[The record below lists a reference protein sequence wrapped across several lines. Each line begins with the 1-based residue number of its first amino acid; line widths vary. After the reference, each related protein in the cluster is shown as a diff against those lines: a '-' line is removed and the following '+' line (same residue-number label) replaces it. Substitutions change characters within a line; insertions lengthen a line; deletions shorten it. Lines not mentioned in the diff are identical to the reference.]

1 MSDMNADP
9 LISLGEATSEPVE
22 QSGPSNDFVY
32 VDISSI
38 DRENKTIQGAKTL
51 QVDATPSRAKQVLK
65 SGDVL
70 VSMTRPNLNA
80 VALVKDSFD
89 GAIGSTG
96 FHVLRSKWMKPE
108 FLFFLVQTDG
118 FVDAM
123 CQVVQGALYPAVR
136 PRDIASFRFILQS
149 PNQQL
154 RIVEKLDELLS
165 DLDAGV
171 AELKAAQKKLG
182 QYRQSLL
189 KAAVDGALTAD
200 WRKHNTPPETGAQL
214 LQRILTERRARWE
227 AKQLAKFKEQ
237 GKTPPKDWQTKY
249 REPLVPDTGEL
260 PDLPS
265 GWCWATTQLVGEVLL
280 GRQRAPQYLTGRWPR
295 HYLRV
300 ANIKDDRIDFSNV
313 ESMDFDEI
321 HFDKY
326 RLLAGDILVSEGQS
340 PELVGQSAIFRRHH
354 QPLCFQKTLHR
365 FRSLPG
371 VVLPEFAQLVF
382 RTHVYNGVFRAVASI
397 TTNIAHLTLEKFEVV
412 RFPLP
417 PLAEQIEIVAAADLR
432 LSAVKAMERSLTTC
446 FQQST
451 AQRKNILRA
460 AFSGQLVPQD
470 PNDEPASVLLERIRA
485 ERSER
490 EMQAK
495 TRKVAKRRA
504 VKEPA

>member
-1 MSDMNADP
+1 MICEVAIGEVIAPRREKAHPGDFPDLPYIGLEHVEPHAMRLLGHSLAGQMSSIANRFYSGDLLYSRLRPYLNKVITVSLDGLCSSEFIVIP
-9 LISLGEATSEPVE
+9 NSEFISSEFLKYLLN
-22 QSGPSNDFVY
+22 SSDFVAFANGLNAGDRPR
-32 VDISSI
+32 VDFEQISSF
-38 DRENKTIQGAKTL
+38 KFL
-51 QVDATPSRAKQVLK
+51 LPS
-65 SGDVL
+65 
-70 VSMTRPNLNA
+70 
-80 VALVKDSFD
+80 SF
-89 GAIGSTG
+89 A
-96 FHVLRSKWMKPE
+96 
-108 FLFFLVQTDG
+108 QT
-118 FVDAM
+118 
-123 CQVVQGALYPAVR
+123 
-136 PRDIASFRFILQS
+136 
-149 PNQQL
+149 
-154 RIVEKLDELLS
+154 RIVAKLEELLS
-165 DLDAGV
+165 DLNAGV
-171 AELKAAQKKLG
+171 AELKAAQKKLV
-182 QYRQSLL
+182 QYRQSLI
-189 KAAVDGALTAD
+189 KAAVEGALTAD
-200 WRKHNTPPETGAQL
+200 WRTHNTPPETGAQL

-249 REPLVPDTGEL
+249 REPLVPDTSEL

-382 RTHVYNGVFRAVASI
+382 RTHVYTGVFRAVASI

-432 LSAVKAMERSLTTC
+432 LSAVKAMEMSLTTC

-485 ERSER
+485 EREAR
-490 EMQAK
+490 GAMYKPRGRKAK
-495 TRKVAKRRA
+495 ELA
-504 VKEPA
+504 

>member
-1 MSDMNADP
+1 
-9 LISLGEATSEPVE
+9 
-22 QSGPSNDFVY
+22 
-32 VDISSI
+32 
-38 DRENKTIQGAKTL
+38 
-51 QVDATPSRAKQVLK
+51 
-65 SGDVL
+65 
-70 VSMTRPNLNA
+70 
-80 VALVKDSFD
+80 
-89 GAIGSTG
+89 
-96 FHVLRSKWMKPE
+96 
-108 FLFFLVQTDG
+108 
-118 FVDAM
+118 
-123 CQVVQGALYPAVR
+123 
-136 PRDIASFRFILQS
+136 
-149 PNQQL
+149 
-154 RIVEKLDELLS
+154 
-165 DLDAGV
+165 
-171 AELKAAQKKLG
+171 
-182 QYRQSLL
+182 
-189 KAAVDGALTAD
+189 
-200 WRKHNTPPETGAQL
+200 
-214 LQRILTERRARWE
+214 
-227 AKQLAKFKEQ
+227 
-237 GKTPPKDWQTKY
+237 
-249 REPLVPDTGEL
+249 VPDTSEL

-300 ANIKDDRIDFSNV
+300 ANIKDDRIDFSDV

-340 PELVGQSAIFRRHH
+340 PELVGQSAIFRRYH

-382 RTHVYNGVFRAVASI
+382 RTHVYTGVFRAVASI

-446 FQQST
+446 FQQSN
-451 AQRKNILRA
+451 AQRQNILRA

-485 ERSER
+485 EREAR
-490 EMQAK
+490 GAMNKPRGRKAK
-495 TRKVAKRRA
+495 ELA
-504 VKEPA
+504 